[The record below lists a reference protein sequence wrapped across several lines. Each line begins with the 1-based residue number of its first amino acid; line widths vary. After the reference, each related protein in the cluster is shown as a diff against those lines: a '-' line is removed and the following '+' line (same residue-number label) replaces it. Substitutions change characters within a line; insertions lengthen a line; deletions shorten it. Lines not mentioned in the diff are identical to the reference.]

1 MSSQRRTEANRCTAQ
16 KATGPTSVAGKATS
30 SPDATETGVHGK
42 VRLLPTE
49 KPADLQRLTASY
61 YYRFRPASP
70 EARALV
76 DQLIHCEWL
85 LQRYS
90 LEQTKLR
97 FQIDGTC
104 DLFHHAI
111 QALAQLEH
119 LEHLEQP
126 QASQPAL
133 PPLLLN

>member
-1 MSSQRRTEANRCTAQ
+1 MSSQRRTEANRRTAQ
-16 KATGPTSVAGKATS
+16 KAAGPTSVAGKAFS
-30 SPDATETGVHGK
+30 FPDAIEISVHGK
-42 VRLLPTE
+42 VCLLPTE
-49 KPADLQRLTASY
+49 KAADLQRLTASY

-85 LQRYS
+85 LQRYT
-90 LEQTKLR
+90 LEQSKLR

-111 QALAQLEH
+111 LALEQLEH

-126 QASQPAL
+126 RPIQPAR
-133 PPLLLN
+133 PHLLN